1 MVATVVAVAV
11 DVLHGGVDIDFM
23 FFVGRKIVE
32 LHATAVDAVLGLLG
46 DVGLVGRTVEQVT
59 ATAELLQMV
68 VLEGQLGVGTG
79 LEEGTEAYGLVAQLG
94 QLGEAVAVVVEAA
107 ALAVL
112 PEDIDARLVVV
123 GHQRGVHR
131 RIVVERREASYTHN
145 RMSQLGGV
153 AQGFLGDDVD
163 GTRNSRRTEEGRT
176 ASTHHFHTFDHVGR
190 YLLQP
195 VHTCQSTEYG
205 ARVYKNLGIGTVEA
219 VDAHLL
225 ETAVLTVVFHTYA
238 GLKVQSLS
246 QCGRV
251 GLFEELEVHDVDQR
265 GGQASGRLTAVGG
278 DHHAVQRHEVFLQFE
293 ILFQRDALL
302 QNDFACQCLVTYG
315 TDLQRK
321 AAFGQ
326 ILQKIVSGGIG
337 QGTDGGSFQGNGNIR
352 EVFFGMF
359 FQYMSY
365 DVGIRTLQFFGYKSG
380 GQQCAQQSHHKKDI
394 FFHVSSILII

>member
-1 MVATVVAVAV
+1 MATRQVGRQEEAAVEVVDVLRTDYPRQVCSGTVGIERMVATVVAAAV

-94 QLGEAVAVVVEAA
+94 QFGEAVAVVVEAA
-107 ALAVL
+107 TLAVL
-112 PEDIDARLVVV
+112 PEDIEARLVVV

-131 RIVVERREASYTHN
+131 RIVVERREASYAHN

-163 GTRNSRRTEEGRT
+163 GTRNGRRAEEGRT

-195 VHTCQSTEYG
+195 VHTCQS
-205 ARVYKNLGIGTVEA
+205 
-219 VDAHLL
+219 
-225 ETAVLTVVFHTYA
+225 
-238 GLKVQSLS
+238 

-265 GGQASGRLTAVGG
+265 GGQTSGRLTAVGG

-315 TDLQRK
+315 ADLQRK

-326 ILQKIVSGGIG
+326 ILQKIVSSGIG

-365 DVGIRTLQFFGYKSG
+365 DVGIRTLQFFGHKSG

-394 FFHVSSILII
+394 FFHVSSI